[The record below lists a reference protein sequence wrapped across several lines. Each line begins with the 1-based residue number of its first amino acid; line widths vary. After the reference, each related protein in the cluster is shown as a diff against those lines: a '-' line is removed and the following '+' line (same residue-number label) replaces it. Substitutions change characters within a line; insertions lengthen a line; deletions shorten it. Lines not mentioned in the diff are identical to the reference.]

1 MEEKHAY
8 FFKSFAHESRNEI
21 LGLLAQNGE
30 MTVEAISNEMKIKAS
45 TVSRH
50 LGILKMQ
57 GVVGMRVEAPS
68 HFYFLQRE
76 KIQQKFE
83 SFLKFLAIK

>member
-1 MEEKHAY
+1 MEVKHAY

-30 MTVEAISNEMKIKAS
+30 MTVEAISKKMEIKAS

-68 HFYFLQRE
+68 HFYFLQGE
-76 KIQQKFE
+76 EIKQKFDN
-83 SFLKFLAIK
+83 FLKFLAIN